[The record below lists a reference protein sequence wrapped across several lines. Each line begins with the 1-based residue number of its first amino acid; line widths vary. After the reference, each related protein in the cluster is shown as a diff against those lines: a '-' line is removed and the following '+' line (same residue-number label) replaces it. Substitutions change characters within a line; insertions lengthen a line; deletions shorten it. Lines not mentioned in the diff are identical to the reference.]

1 MPFAFARCWAG
12 MKANRE
18 AAWREHGDE
27 DHEEMEENEE
37 STMMLRQ
44 SCLDRVVADLCW
56 ANYDLALRRIS
67 DSLSGTTDRG
77 QIGALLELKNIVIRV
92 HVNADGGQSFGPTYQ
107 SAALPHAF
115 TAEMLD
121 VVQKV
126 LRCSNHYEVL
136 RLSQNDT
143 YSEVKRSYKRLAL
156 RLHPDKNR
164 APGAEMAFRRISE
177 AADCLT
183 DHNRRLEY
191 NQDMFMGDS
200 TYDEWE
206 LQEEQQQQ
214 EEEGELGAAP
224 RRPYMAAN
232 QRVPQSQALFQ
243 TQHLAVG
250 MVCSLLF
257 MFLVMHFLSTVP
269 EYSFRRS
276 STHSVARFSHARNI
290 AYYMSPE
297 SAAKYTEEQREQL
310 EQQIESVYIEELKV
324 NCQQETRLR
333 DTLLLRVLQ
342 ADMQNMRQRAEHM
355 PMPACEALHKIGQSS
370 FRPLLQSSQTKENKE
385 ATGG

>member
-1 MPFAFARCWAG
+1 MARMRAY
-12 MKANRE
+12 RE
-18 AAWREHGDE
+18 AAWSEHGDE

-37 STMMLRQ
+37 STMVR

-56 ANYDLALRRIS
+56 ANYDIALQRIS
-67 DSLSGTTDRG
+67 ESLSGTTGRG
-77 QIGALLELKNIVIRV
+77 LIGALLEIKNIVIRV
-92 HVNADGGQSFGPTYQ
+92 RINADGGQSFGPTNQ

-143 YSEVKRSYKRLAL
+143 YSEAKRSYKRLAL

-177 AADCLT
+177 AVDCLT

-191 NQDMFMGDS
+191 TQDLSMGDS
-200 TYDEWE
+200 MYDEWE
-206 LQEEQQQQ
+206 YAEQEQQ
-214 EEEGELGAAP
+214 EEEELAAAP

-232 QRVPQSQALFQ
+232 QRVPQSQVFFQ

-257 MFLVMHFLSTVP
+257 MFLVMHVLSTVP

-297 SAAKYTEEQREQL
+297 SAAKYTAEQREQL
-310 EQQIESVYIEELKV
+310 EQQIESVYIEELKL

-342 ADMQNMRQRAEHM
+342 ADVQNMRQHAEHM

-370 FRPLLQSSQTKENKE
+370 FRPLLQSSHTKEKKE
-385 ATGG
+385 TTADKN